1 MLTSAFRACSLA
13 AATAVLL
20 AAGIARADCVD
31 RMRDMT
37 AAERAYHQR
46 GVAALAAALPGPPA
60 GAELKGRPFDFK
72 APSLSAGASVCGAAL
87 GNFNVTA
94 DAGYLYTFPKAEAD
108 RLYVERRAVVE
119 RIRAIEALPPDKAAS
134 APALILGQRNAEW
147 CGHGPILEEDIAL
160 SNNSLDLIGQARML
174 YQHAAETQGG
184 GATEDTLAY
193 FRDVPDFRNYTLCE
207 LPHTPLMSATAQGD
221 RDFAMTMA
229 RNFLYSSLMVLVW
242 DQLQNSKDAQ
252 LAAIAA
258 KSLKEVR
265 YHLRHSRD
273 WLVRLGDGTDESHAK
288 AQAALDQ
295 LIPYTQEFWAVSPH
309 EAAALANGTG
319 IDMAALQNDWNQIVN
334 EALQEATLKRP
345 ADGGFVPTGKQGIH
359 SEHLG
364 FVLAEMQSLARSHP
378 QATW

>member
-1 MLTSAFRACSLA
+1 MNAPIDYLLHLA
-13 AATAVLL
+13 
-20 AAGIARADCVD
+20 D
-31 RMRDMT
+31 
-37 AAERAYHQR
+37 
-46 GVAALAAALPGPPA
+46 
-60 GAELKGRPFDFK
+60 
-72 APSLSAGASVCGAAL
+72 
-87 GNFNVTA
+87 N
-94 DAGYLYTFPKAEAD
+94 
-108 RLYVERRAVVE
+108 
-119 RIRAIEALPPDKAAS
+119 
-134 APALILGQRNAEW
+134 ALILGQRNAEW

-174 YQHAAETQGG
+174 YQHAAALQGEG
-184 GATEDTLAY
+184 TTEDMLAY

-207 LPHTPLMSATAQGD
+207 LPHMPLMAATSAGD
-221 RDFAMTMA
+221 RDFASTIV

-242 DQLQNSKDAQ
+242 DQLQSSQDAQ

-288 AQAALDQ
+288 AQAAVDQ
-295 LIPYTQEFWAVSPH
+295 FMSYTQEFWATSAA

-319 IDMAALQNDWNQIVN
+319 TDMSALQADWNAIVDT
-334 EALQEATLKRP
+334 ALHDATLKRP
-345 ADGGFVPTGKQGIH
+345 ADGGFVPTGKQGLH

-364 FVLAEMQSLARSHP
+364 FVLAEMQSLARAHP